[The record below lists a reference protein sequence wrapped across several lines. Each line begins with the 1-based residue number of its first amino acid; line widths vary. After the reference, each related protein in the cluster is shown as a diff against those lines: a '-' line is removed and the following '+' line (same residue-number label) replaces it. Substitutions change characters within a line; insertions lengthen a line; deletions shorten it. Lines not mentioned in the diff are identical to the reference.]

1 MKQLPI
7 CWLTSLCPF
16 LTTITTLLTLTETFH
31 CSLTVNTFEPPVS
44 DNLKT
49 QAVSFGRMAAYES
62 LVHMIGHRRLKEKQ
76 NLKVVAV
83 VYERWALTIGFQY
96 LCSDLTRKR
105 LVSWRSR
112 RRWLARGG
120 RNQRFSCI
128 QDSGDRYHFCKEKL
142 RLAFIFPILRWLCN
156 PSPLFN
162 NFVRR

>member
-96 LCSDLTRKR
+96 LYSDLTRNAWYLGGAGEGGLQEVVATKGSAVFKI
-105 LVSWRSR
+105 LVT
-112 RRWLARGG
+112 A
-120 RNQRFSCI
+120 I
-128 QDSGDRYHFCKEKL
+128 
-142 RLAFIFPILRWLCN
+142 IFVKK
-156 PSPLFN
+156 S
-162 NFVRR
+162 